1 MQFYS
6 AAISLLPT
14 ILTTFRNKFVVF
26 LEIKRARDASGIAWE
41 LGLHSNKHFK
51 CRNSFS
57 SFGVEPPSLS
67 SAFNCKTRKFFQT
80 SDKCQARFRFFPL
93 FPPIIQKCFER
104 LSDCGQKIR
113 QNVWK
118 QNKHQKFRETKIF
131 KIEKCCLC
139 HY

>member
-41 LGLHSNKHFK
+41 LGLHSNKHLK

-67 SAFNCKTRKFFQT
+67 SAFNCKTRKFRQP
-80 SDKCQARFRFFPL
+80 SDKCQARCRIFPA
-93 FPPIIQKCFER
+93 
-104 LSDCGQKIR
+104 
-113 QNVWK
+113 NVLK
-118 QNKHQKFRETKIF
+118 NAPKGCVIMTKKSGKTFGNKTNNFKKKKIF
-131 KIEKCCLC
+131 KIEKCCLY
-139 HY
+139 HF